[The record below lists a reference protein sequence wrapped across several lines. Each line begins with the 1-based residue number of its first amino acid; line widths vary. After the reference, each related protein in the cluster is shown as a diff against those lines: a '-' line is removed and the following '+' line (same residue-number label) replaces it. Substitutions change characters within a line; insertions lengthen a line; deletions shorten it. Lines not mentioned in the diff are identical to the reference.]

1 MDSQTV
7 SILQEI
13 LNANFSTFYL
23 LFPLVIFCWYKK
35 KLGEKSLLVESC
47 HLHAYTVNPT
57 GLEKKEYGV
66 LVHRNL

>member
-1 MDSQTV
+1 MDSQTA
-7 SILQEI
+7 SIAQEI

-23 LFPLVIFCWYKK
+23 LFLLVIFAGIKK
-35 KLGEKSLLVESC
+35 SWKKSLLVESC

-66 LVHRNL
+66 LVQRNL